1 MSHFSRVRTAF
12 RNKSLLAQCLR
23 ETGYEVQEGGTIR
36 GYHGV
41 QQVDLAVTGKDGYG
55 VGFVQNADGCYDVLA
70 DSWGVK
76 GADRKIM
83 DSLRRNYPR
92 IQREYARMMVR
103 EQTAREGYTMVEEVE
118 QEDGSVRI
126 LVRRWT

>member
-1 MSHFSRVRTAF
+1 MSHFSKVKTAF
-12 RNKSLLAQCLR
+12 KDQSLLAQCLEEMGYQV
-23 ETGYEVQEGGTIR
+23 ETGGTIR

-41 QQVDLAVTGKDGYG
+41 QQVDLSVTGRDGYG
-55 VGFVQNADGCYDVLA
+55 VGFVRNGDGCYDLLA

-76 GADRKIM
+76 GADKKIL

-92 IQREYARMMVR
+92 IQQEYARRTVR
-103 EQTAREGYTMVEEVE
+103 EQAEREGYTMVEEVE

-126 LVRRWT
+126 VVRRWA